1 MDPYTAYY
9 MNQAGSGIG
18 NFYRGAHFQKGRG
31 IGSFL
36 GGLFRSAFP
45 LFKAGAR
52 AVGKEAWKAGLGVLS
67 DHADDKDLKQSIKRR
82 ASEAGLELLGQAEK
96 KLKSMT
102 GGGRGSKRLKQT
114 KRARKVQSKTSRRSS
129 RSKGSKGKKNT
140 AKGKGRKKKAVRKT
154 VKKRK
159 ATVQRVRDIFD

>member
-9 MNQAGSGIG
+9 LNQAGSGISS
-18 NFYRGAHFQKGRG
+18 YYKGAHYQKGRG

-52 AVGKEAWKAGLGVLS
+52 AVGKEAWKACLGILS
-67 DHADDKDLKQSIKRR
+67 DHADDKDIKQSFKRR

-96 KLKSMT
+96 KLKSMS
-102 GGGRGSKRLKQT
+102 GGGRGSKGLKRT
-114 KRARKVQSKTSRRSS
+114 KRAKNAQSKTSRRNS
-129 RSKGSKGKKNT
+129 RSKGPKRKQAS
-140 AKGKGRKKKAVRKT
+140 AKGKGRKKAVRKT
-154 VKKRK
+154 VKKRR
-159 ATVQRVRDIFD
+159 ATVPRVRDIFD